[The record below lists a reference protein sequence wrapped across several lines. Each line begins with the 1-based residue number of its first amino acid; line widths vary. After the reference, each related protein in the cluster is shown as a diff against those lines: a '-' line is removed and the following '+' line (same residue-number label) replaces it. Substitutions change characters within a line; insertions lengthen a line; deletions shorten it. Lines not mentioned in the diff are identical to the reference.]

1 MATFVR
7 HTATAA
13 TSLTTINGSGPT
25 NASIVIGL
33 VASNTGSASDTID
46 VTVGQA
52 SEYAA
57 NPTTFDYLIKGAPVP
72 VGSTL
77 SVLEGKL
84 VVNASDII
92 KAKSTNG
99 AVDVTVSI
107 LEL

>member
-7 HTATAA
+7 HTATAG

-25 NASIVIGL
+25 
-33 VASNTGSASDTID
+33 NTGSASDTID

-57 NPTTFDYLIKGAPVP
+57 SPTTFDYLIKGAPVP